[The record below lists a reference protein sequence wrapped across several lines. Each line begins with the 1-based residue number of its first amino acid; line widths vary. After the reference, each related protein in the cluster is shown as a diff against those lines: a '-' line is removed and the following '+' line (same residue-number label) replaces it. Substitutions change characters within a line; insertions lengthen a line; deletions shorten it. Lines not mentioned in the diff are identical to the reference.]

1 MQELVLCIT
10 LFSLAK
16 INDNHFTF
24 GFFFL
29 QIAEFTKECSAK
41 WAKMNEKDKEP
52 FAKKALTDK
61 NRYDAEMAIY
71 KGKDPNDAGKP
82 KRPQSAYFCFLA
94 DFRLKMKGK
103 DIDHK
108 EIIKMGKSGEE
119 KQILGNSNVKNLN
132 WSENYHSSI
141 YEPCAAISKKFGF
154 K

>member
-1 MQELVLCIT
+1 
-10 LFSLAK
+10 
-16 INDNHFTF
+16 
-24 GFFFL
+24 
-29 QIAEFTKECSAK
+29 
-41 WAKMNEKDKEP
+41 MNEKDKEP

-119 KQILGNSNVKNLN
+119 KQILRNSYVK
-132 WSENYHSSI
+132 SELVGELPFQQLWALCCYLKEI
-141 YEPCAAISKKFGF
+141 WI
-154 K
+154 

>member
-1 MQELVLCIT
+1 
-10 LFSLAK
+10 
-16 INDNHFTF
+16 
-24 GFFFL
+24 
-29 QIAEFTKECSAK
+29 
-41 WAKMNEKDKEP
+41 MNEKDKEP

-119 KQILGNSNVKNLN
+119 EQILGNSYVKNLN